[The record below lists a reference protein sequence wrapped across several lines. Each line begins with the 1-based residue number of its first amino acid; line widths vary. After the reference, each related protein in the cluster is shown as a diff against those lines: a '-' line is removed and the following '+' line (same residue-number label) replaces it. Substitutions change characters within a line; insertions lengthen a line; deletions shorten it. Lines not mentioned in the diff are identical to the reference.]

1 MRPLFLVTVFA
12 MVFASGI
19 ARARPAPT
27 VAPTLELTTLDGKS
41 VRLADFMGR
50 VLLVDI
56 WASWCGP
63 CKSSFPSLDALYLE
77 LHPRGLDLLAV
88 NVDERRHDAEEFL
101 SHHPHQ
107 MPVVLDPKGRVP
119 EAFGA
124 DAMPSSFL
132 IDRSGKIRFR
142 HAGYTPA
149 TLEVYRQEI
158 AALLEENGSGT
169 DGLVVIGQ
177 K

>member
-1 MRPLFLVTVFA
+1 MRPLLLA
-12 MVFASGI
+12 MVLASG
-19 ARARPAPT
+19 AAGAPPASPT
-27 VAPTLELTTLDGKS
+27 APTLELTTLDGKT
-41 VRLADFMGR
+41 VRLADFKGR

-63 CKSSFPSLDALYLE
+63 CKSSFPSLDGLYQE
-77 LHPRGLDLLAV
+77 FHPRGFDLLAV
-88 NVDERRHDAEEFL
+88 NVDERRHDADEFL

-107 MPVVLDPKGRVP
+107 MPVVLDPKGHVP

-132 IDRSGKIRFR
+132 IDRRGKVRFR
-142 HAGYTPA
+142 HAGYTAA
-149 TLEVYRQEI
+149 TLDLYRQEV
-158 AALLEENGSGT
+158 AALLEDEEDET
-169 DGLVVIGQ
+169 DGLVVVGQ